1 MNDRE
6 FLIGSGIFTASFII
20 YLSFGAPHFIT
31 GRLVMFL
38 SIVLFSGILIYS
50 TRKAQRGEDI
60 FLRTI
65 PGLKAVEEAV
75 GRSTEMGKPV
85 LFVPGISDICLLYT
99 SPSPRDMSASRMP
112 SSA

>member
-6 FLIGSGIFTASFII
+6 FLTGCGIFVASFII

-50 TRKAQRGEDI
+50 TRKAQRGERSKRKD
-60 FLRTI
+60 
-65 PGLKAVEEAV
+65 GD
-75 GRSTEMGKPV
+75 GREGHAHWL
-85 LFVPGISDICLLYT
+85 LF
-99 SPSPRDMSASRMP
+99 
-112 SSA
+112 